1 MKGVITMVK
10 KNLLKG
16 IVMLG
21 LLTVSAGLSASY
33 IDDAAELIINQELS
47 EKDLVK
53 DFSIKEIA
61 EIKEKVKELKL
72 KNLREQ
78 KKRAEE
84 EKERNKRLE
93 ELKKKE
99 AGKSSILMDDLEKK
113 VNNRFAR
120 LENRVSSL
128 EKNKNKAVAAQSKST
143 NNKVTTSV
151 SKKVS
156 KKEAIDLI
164 LRGKLG
170 DGPERIEKLKKL
182 GLSSSEIKEIQKEV
196 TRIMNEDQI
205 KTDLN

>member
-1 MKGVITMVK
+1 MVK

-16 IVMLG
+16 ILMLG

-53 DFSIKEIA
+53 DFSSKEIA

-113 VNNRFAR
+113 VNNRFSR
-120 LENRVSSL
+120 LESRVSSL
-128 EKNKNKAVAAQSKST
+128 ERNKNKAAAQNKSN
-143 NNKVTTSV
+143 NNKVTSST

-182 GLSSSEIKEIQKEV
+182 GFSSSEIKEIQKEV
-196 TRIMNEDQI
+196 TRIINEDQI

>member
-1 MKGVITMVK
+1 MLK

-16 IVMLG
+16 MVILG
-21 LLTVSAGLSASY
+21 VLSVSAGLSANY

-53 DFSIKEIA
+53 DFSSKDIS

-78 KKRAEE
+78 KRLEE

-93 ELKKKE
+93 ELKRKE
-99 AGKSSILMDDLEKK
+99 MGRSEIIVDDLERK

-128 EKNKNKAVAAQSKST
+128 EKNKNKAAAAQSKST
-143 NNKVTTSV
+143 NNKATTLV

-182 GLSSSEIKEIQKEV
+182 GFTDSEVKEIQKSV
-196 TRIMNEDQI
+196 TKIINEDQI
-205 KTDLN
+205 KTDL

>member
-53 DFSIKEIA
+53 DFSSKEIDKIKER
-61 EIKEKVKELKL
+61 VKELKL
-72 KNLREQ
+72 KNLKEQ
-78 KKRAEE
+78 KRAEE

-93 ELKKKE
+93 ELRKKE
-99 AGKSSILMDDLEKK
+99 EGKNAIIVDDLEKK

-128 EKNKNKAVAAQSKST
+128 ERNKNKAAQSKST

-151 SKKVS
+151 SKKIS

-182 GLSSSEIKEIQKEV
+182 GFNDSEVKEIQKSV
-196 TRIMNEDQI
+196 TKIINEDQI
-205 KTDLN
+205 KTDL

>member
-1 MKGVITMVK
+1 MLK

-21 LLTVSAGLSASY
+21 LLTVSAGLSANY
-33 IDDAAELIINQELS
+33 IDDAAELIINEELT

-53 DFSIKEIA
+53 DFSNKEIDKIKER
-61 EIKEKVKELKL
+61 VKELKL
-72 KNLREQ
+72 KNLKEQ
-78 KKRAEE
+78 KRAEE

-99 AGKSSILMDDLEKK
+99 AGKSSILVDDLEKK
-113 VNNRFAR
+113 VNNRFTR

-128 EKNKNKAVAAQSKST
+128 EKNKNKAAQSKST
-143 NNKVTTSV
+143 NNKVATSV

-182 GLSSSEIKEIQKEV
+182 GFTDSEIKEIQKSV
-196 TRIMNEDQI
+196 TKIINEDQI
-205 KTDLN
+205 RTDLSNN

>member
-53 DFSIKEIA
+53 DFSSKEIDKIKER
-61 EIKEKVKELKL
+61 VKELKL
-72 KNLREQ
+72 KNLKEQ
-78 KKRAEE
+78 KRAEE

-99 AGKSSILMDDLEKK
+99 AGKSSILVDDLEKK
-113 VNNRFAR
+113 VNNRFTR

-128 EKNKNKAVAAQSKST
+128 ERNKNKAVQSKST

-151 SKKVS
+151 SKKIS

-182 GLSSSEIKEIQKEV
+182 GLSSLEIKEIQKEV
-196 TRIMNEDQI
+196 TRIVNEDQI

>member
-1 MKGVITMVK
+1 MVK

-53 DFSIKEIA
+53 DFSSKEIA

-93 ELKKKE
+93 QLKKKE
-99 AGKSSILMDDLEKK
+99 VGKSSILFDDLEKK

-120 LENRVSSL
+120 LESRVSSL
-128 EKNKNKAVAAQSKST
+128 EKNKNKAAQNKSN
-143 NNKVTTSV
+143 NNKVTSSTA
-151 SKKVS
+151 KKVS

-170 DGPERIEKLKKL
+170 DGQERLEKLKKL
-182 GLSSSEIKEIQKEV
+182 GFTDSEVKEIQKSV
-196 TRIMNEDQI
+196 TKIINEDQI
-205 KTDLN
+205 KTDIN

>member
-1 MKGVITMVK
+1 MVK

-47 EKDLVK
+47 ENDLVK
-53 DFSIKEIA
+53 DFSSKEIA

-113 VNNRFAR
+113 VNNRFSR
-120 LENRVSSL
+120 LESRVSSL
-128 EKNKNKAVAAQSKST
+128 ERNKNKAAAQNKSN
-143 NNKVTTSV
+143 NNKVTSST

-182 GLSSSEIKEIQKEV
+182 GFSSSEIKEIQKEV
-196 TRIMNEDQI
+196 TRIINEDQI

>member
-53 DFSIKEIA
+53 DFSSKEIA
-61 EIKEKVKELKL
+61 EIKERVKELKL

-113 VNNRFAR
+113 VNNRFSR
-120 LENRVSSL
+120 LESRVSSL
-128 EKNKNKAVAAQSKST
+128 ERNKNKAAAQNKSN
-143 NNKVTTSV
+143 NNKVTSST

-182 GLSSSEIKEIQKEV
+182 GFSSSEIKEIQKEV
-196 TRIMNEDQI
+196 TRIINEDQI

>member
-1 MKGVITMVK
+1 MIK
-10 KNLLKG
+10 KNLLRG
-16 IVMLG
+16 MVILG
-21 LLTVSAGLSASY
+21 VLSISAGLSANY
-33 IDDAAELIINQELS
+33 IDDAAELIINEELT

-53 DFSIKEIA
+53 DFNIKEIA
-61 EIKEKVKELKL
+61 QVKEKVKELKL

-78 KKRAEE
+78 KRVEE

-113 VNNRFAR
+113 VNNRFSR
-120 LENRVSSL
+120 LESRVSSL
-128 EKNKNKAVAAQSKST
+128 ERDKNKAAAQNKSN
-143 NNKVTTSV
+143 NNKVTSST

-182 GLSSSEIKEIQKEV
+182 GFKDSEVKEIQKSV
-196 TRIMNEDQI
+196 TKIINEDQI

>member
-1 MKGVITMVK
+1 MVK

-53 DFSIKEIA
+53 DFSSKEIA

-78 KKRAEE
+78 KRLQE

-99 AGKSSILMDDLEKK
+99 AGKSLILMDDLEKK
-113 VNNRFAR
+113 VNNRFSR
-120 LENRVSSL
+120 LESRVSSL
-128 EKNKNKAVAAQSKST
+128 ERNKNKAAAQNKSN
-143 NNKVTTSV
+143 NNKVTSST

-182 GLSSSEIKEIQKEV
+182 GLSSLEIKEIQKEV
-196 TRIMNEDQI
+196 TRIINEDQI

>member
-1 MKGVITMVK
+1 MLK

-16 IVMLG
+16 MVILG
-21 LLTVSAGLSASY
+21 GLGVSAGLAASY
-33 IDDAAELIINQELS
+33 VDDAAELIINQELS

-53 DFSIKEIA
+53 DFSSKEIDK
-61 EIKEKVKELKL
+61 IKEKVKELKL
-72 KNLREQ
+72 KNLKEQ
-78 KKRAEE
+78 KRAEE
-84 EKERNKRLE
+84 EKAKELRRKE
-93 ELKKKE
+93 E
-99 AGKSSILMDDLEKK
+99 GKNAIIVDDLERK

-128 EKNKNKAVAAQSKST
+128 EKNKNKAAAAQSKST

-151 SKKVS
+151 AKKVS

-170 DGPERIEKLKKL
+170 NGPERIEKLKKL
-182 GLSSSEIKEIQKEV
+182 GFTDSEVKEIQKSV
-196 TRIMNEDQI
+196 TKIINEDQI

>member
-1 MKGVITMVK
+1 MVK

-53 DFSIKEIA
+53 DFSSKEIA

-113 VNNRFAR
+113 VNNRFSR
-120 LENRVSSL
+120 LESRVSSL
-128 EKNKNKAVAAQSKST
+128 ERNKNKAAAQNKSN
-143 NNKVTTSV
+143 NNKVTSST

-156 KKEAIDLI
+156 KKESIDLI

-182 GLSSSEIKEIQKEV
+182 GFSSSEIKEIQKEV
-196 TRIMNEDQI
+196 TRIINEDQI

>member
-53 DFSIKEIA
+53 DFSSKEINKIKER
-61 EIKEKVKELKL
+61 VKELKL
-72 KNLREQ
+72 KNLKEQ
-78 KKRAEE
+78 KRAEE

-113 VNNRFAR
+113 VNNRFTR
-120 LENRVSSL
+120 LESRVSSL
-128 EKNKNKAVAAQSKST
+128 EKNKNKAAQNKSN
-143 NNKVTTSV
+143 NNKVT
-151 SKKVS
+151 
-156 KKEAIDLI
+156 
-164 LRGKLG
+164 
-170 DGPERIEKLKKL
+170 
-182 GLSSSEIKEIQKEV
+182 SSTAK
-196 TRIMNEDQI
+196 
-205 KTDLN
+205 

>member
-1 MKGVITMVK
+1 MVK

-53 DFSIKEIA
+53 DFSSKEIA

-78 KKRAEE
+78 KKRDEE

-99 AGKSSILMDDLEKK
+99 AGKSSILVNDLEKK

-120 LENRVSSL
+120 LESRVSSL
-128 EKNKNKAVAAQSKST
+128 EKNKNKAAQNKSN
-143 NNKVTTSV
+143 NNKVTSSTA
-151 SKKVS
+151 KKVS

-170 DGPERIEKLKKL
+170 DGQERLEKLKKL
-182 GLSSSEIKEIQKEV
+182 GFTDSEVKEIQKSV
-196 TRIMNEDQI
+196 TKIINEDQI
-205 KTDLN
+205 KIDIN

>member
-1 MKGVITMVK
+1 MVK

-33 IDDAAELIINQELS
+33 IDDAAELIVNQELS

-53 DFSIKEIA
+53 DFSSKEIA
-61 EIKEKVKELKL
+61 QIKEKVKELKL
-72 KNLREQ
+72 KNLKEQ
-78 KKRAEE
+78 KRAEE
-84 EKERNKRLE
+84 EKAKNKRLE
-93 ELKKKE
+93 ELRRKE
-99 AGKSSILMDDLEKK
+99 EGKNAIIIDDLEKK
-113 VNNRFAR
+113 VNNRFSR
-120 LENRVSSL
+120 LESRVSSL
-128 EKNKNKAVAAQSKST
+128 EKNKNKAAAAQSKST

-182 GLSSSEIKEIQKEV
+182 GFTDSEVKEIQKNV
-196 TRIMNEDQI
+196 TKIINENQI

>member
-1 MKGVITMVK
+1 MIK
-10 KNLLKG
+10 KNLLRG
-16 IVMLG
+16 MVILG
-21 LLTVSAGLSASY
+21 VLSISAGLSANY
-33 IDDAAELIINQELS
+33 IDDAAELIINEELT

-53 DFSIKEIA
+53 DFNSKEIA
-61 EIKEKVKELKL
+61 QVKEKVKELKL

-78 KKRAEE
+78 KRVEE

-113 VNNRFAR
+113 VNNRFSR
-120 LENRVSSL
+120 LESRVSSL
-128 EKNKNKAVAAQSKST
+128 ERDKNKAAAQNKSN
-143 NNKVTTSV
+143 NNKVTSST

-182 GLSSSEIKEIQKEV
+182 GFKDSEVKEIQKSV
-196 TRIMNEDQI
+196 TKIINEDQI

>member
-1 MKGVITMVK
+1 MVK

-53 DFSIKEIA
+53 DFSSKEINKIKER
-61 EIKEKVKELKL
+61 VKELKL
-72 KNLREQ
+72 KNLKEQ
-78 KKRAEE
+78 KRAEE

-113 VNNRFAR
+113 VNNRFTR
-120 LENRVSSL
+120 LESRVSSL
-128 EKNKNKAVAAQSKST
+128 EKNKNKAAQNKSN
-143 NNKVTTSV
+143 NNKVTSSTA
-151 SKKVS
+151 KKVS

-182 GLSSSEIKEIQKEV
+182 GFTDSEVKEIQKSV
-196 TRIMNEDQI
+196 TKIINEDQI
-205 KTDLN
+205 KTDIN

>member
-1 MKGVITMVK
+1 MIK
-10 KNLLKG
+10 KNLLRG
-16 IVMLG
+16 MVILG
-21 LLTVSAGLSASY
+21 VLSISAGLSANY
-33 IDDAAELIINQELS
+33 IDDAAELIINEELT

-53 DFSIKEIA
+53 DFNSKEITQV
-61 EIKEKVKELKL
+61 KEKVKELKL

-78 KKRAEE
+78 KRVEE

-113 VNNRFAR
+113 VNNRFSR
-120 LENRVSSL
+120 LESRVSSL
-128 EKNKNKAVAAQSKST
+128 ERDKNKAAAQNKSN
-143 NNKVTTSV
+143 NNKVTSST

-182 GLSSSEIKEIQKEV
+182 GFKDSEVKEIQKSV
-196 TRIMNEDQI
+196 TKIINEDQI

>member
-1 MKGVITMVK
+1 MIK
-10 KNLLKG
+10 KNLLRG
-16 IVMLG
+16 MVILG
-21 LLTVSAGLSASY
+21 VLSISAGLSANY
-33 IDDAAELIINQELS
+33 IDDAAELIINEELT

-53 DFSIKEIA
+53 DFNSKEIVQV
-61 EIKEKVKELKL
+61 KEKVKELKL

-78 KKRAEE
+78 KRVEE

-113 VNNRFAR
+113 VNNRFSR
-120 LENRVSSL
+120 LESRVSSL
-128 EKNKNKAVAAQSKST
+128 ERDKNKAAAQNKSN
-143 NNKVTTSV
+143 NNKVTSST

-182 GLSSSEIKEIQKEV
+182 GFKDSEVKEIQKSV
-196 TRIMNEDQI
+196 TKIINEDQI

>member
-1 MKGVITMVK
+1 MVK

-53 DFSIKEIA
+53 DFSSKEIDKIKER
-61 EIKEKVKELKL
+61 VKELKL
-72 KNLREQ
+72 KNLKEQ
-78 KKRAEE
+78 KRAEE

-93 ELKKKE
+93 ELRKKE
-99 AGKSSILMDDLEKK
+99 EGKNAIIVDDLEKK

-128 EKNKNKAVAAQSKST
+128 ERNKNKAAQSKST

-151 SKKVS
+151 SKKIS

-182 GLSSSEIKEIQKEV
+182 GLSSLEIKEIQKEV
-196 TRIMNEDQI
+196 TRIVNEDQI

>member
-1 MKGVITMVK
+1 MLK

-16 IVMLG
+16 MVILG
-21 LLTVSAGLSASY
+21 VLSVSAGLSANY

-53 DFSIKEIA
+53 DFSSKDIS

-78 KKRAEE
+78 KRLEE

-93 ELKKKE
+93 ELKRKE
-99 AGKSSILMDDLEKK
+99 MGRSEIIVDDLERK

-128 EKNKNKAVAAQSKST
+128 EKNKNKAAAVQSKST
-143 NNKVTTSV
+143 NNKATTSV

-182 GLSSSEIKEIQKEV
+182 GLSSLEIKEIQKEV
-196 TRIMNEDQI
+196 TRIINEDQI